1 MMYGSLD
8 IESNRQNFLS
18 FWTIFCLTLTTQKT
32 KFKKMKKIPRN
43 IIILQMCTIN
53 DNHMM
58 YVPKIWSTTDRNFCH
73 LGPFFALL
81 PP

>member
-43 IIILQMCTIN
+43 ITILQMCTIN

-58 YVPKIWSTTDRNFCH
+58 YVPNDVRTQKIKIFKN
-73 LGPFFALL
+73 
-81 PP
+81 